1 MQTIW
6 TFGDSFTFG
15 DGCRCDKG
23 IIDGNLEYYNK
34 YFKNGYNTWPN
45 ILAKLTGY
53 SVTNLSKSGASNDF
67 IIDSIMNT
75 FNLIEQ
81 EDIVIISKTFFERFD
96 IPSPN
101 DNSFDTI
108 YAETLYGIDMC
119 LNSKKLS
126 KNKIQ
131 KETILNF
138 GLLFASNPIIKE
150 RQYNRF
156 NFLKNILD
164 KKVNKVFMWDV
175 DSTLRKSI
183 ETIAEHTNYEYDDYH
198 FSFNGHMQFADIL
211 YKSIFERKTLL

>member
-1 MQTIW
+1 MSTIW

-15 DGCRCDKG
+15 DGCRGDRG

-53 SVTNLSKSGASNDF
+53 SVRDLSKSGASNDF

-96 IPSPN
+96 IPNSN

-108 YAETLYGIDMC
+108 YAETLYGIDVC
-119 LNSKKLS
+119 LNSEKLS

-150 RQYNRF
+150 RHHNRF

-198 FSFNGHMQFADIL
+198 FSFNGHSQFANIL
-211 YKSIFERKTLL
+211 YKSIFETKTLL